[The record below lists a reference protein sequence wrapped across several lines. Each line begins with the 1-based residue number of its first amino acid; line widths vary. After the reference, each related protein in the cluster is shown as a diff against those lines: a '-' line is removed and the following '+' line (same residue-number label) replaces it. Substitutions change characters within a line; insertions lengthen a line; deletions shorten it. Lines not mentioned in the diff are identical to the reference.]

1 MEQVIDFD
9 DLQDWLFPLGY
20 ALNTDGEAAF
30 FYKRTAL
37 KDVKNPYVFSMI
49 LVYIDRFSVRI
60 EGLNEY
66 RMEQALRSGAVKIEE
81 PEDLDIF
88 KEIVIETTLED
99 EVEFKQILYFFEQ
112 ELTIML
118 ENDPKSAAYAKS
130 LKHVELLVKSANEVD
145 IG

>member
-9 DLQDWLFPLGY
+9 ELQDWLFPLGY

-37 KDVKNPYVFSMI
+37 KDMKNPYVFSMI

-88 KEIVIETTLED
+88 K
-99 EVEFKQILYFFEQ
+99 
-112 ELTIML
+112 
-118 ENDPKSAAYAKS
+118 
-130 LKHVELLVKSANEVD
+130 
-145 IG
+145 